1 MKEVRG
7 YIMIMGAAFFW
18 GVSAT
23 AAKFLLN
30 QQLDTLLIVQ
40 SRVSF
45 SCLLMF
51 VYYLLFKRH
60 LLRVVPKDLWR
71 FALLGILGVAG
82 ANFTYYFTIKESTV
96 ATGILIQYTAP
107 LFVMAY
113 AAIAR
118 EEKTTAVKLVA
129 AVVSL
134 FGCFLA
140 VGGYGTAQLRISP
153 IVLVS
158 GAGSVFSFAFMN
170 IFTRHILKKY
180 NVWTLTFYAIAFASL
195 FWLILSPPWRIV
207 GIAPSRDV
215 WWAMAGLAVIS
226 VLIPHTLYFGG
237 LRFIVPSRAV
247 ITSTLE
253 PVVAIASAAVILGEY
268 LEQVQVVGAALV
280 ILAIVLLQLRRET
293 APGNTVE
300 PPNSNNINGAELPT
314 Q

>member
-1 MKEVRG
+1 MKEFEG

-18 GVSAT
+18 GISGT
-23 AAKFLLN
+23 GAKFLLN

-40 SRVSF
+40 SRVTI

-51 VYYLLFKRH
+51 TFYLLFKRR
-60 LLRVVPKDLWR
+60 LLRVALKDLWR

-82 ANFTYYFTIKESTV
+82 ANFTYYYTIKVSTV

-118 EEKTTAVKLVA
+118 EERVTAVKLGA
-129 AVVSL
+129 ALVSL
-134 FGCFLA
+134 IGCFFA
-140 VGGYGTAQLRISP
+140 VGGYSAAALKISP
-153 IVLVS
+153 IGLIS
-158 GAGSVFSFAFMN
+158 GAGSVFCFAFMN
-170 IFTRHILKKY
+170 IFTRHILQKH
-180 NVWTLTFYAIAFASL
+180 NVWTLTFYSIAFASL
-195 FWLILSPPWRIV
+195 FWLIVNPPWRIAAT
-207 GIAPSRDV
+207 GPSSQV
-215 WWAMAGLAVIS
+215 WWALAGLAVIS

-253 PVVAIASAAVILGEY
+253 PVVAIASAAIILGEY
-268 LEQVQVVGAALV
+268 LEPLQVLGAVLV
-280 ILAIVLLQLRRET
+280 IGAIVLLQLRPET
-293 APGNTVE
+293 VADKASGLLTSTEGNG
-300 PPNSNNINGAELPT
+300 SKRPT